1 MQINPFNDNYF
12 MKEALKQA
20 QKAYDK
26 QEVPVGAV
34 IVCENQIIA
43 RAHNFTEA
51 LNDVTAHA
59 EMQAF
64 TSAADYLGGKYLNK
78 CTLYVTL
85 EPCVMCAGASFWTQI
100 KKIVFGATDEKKGF
114 SKLTEQITH
123 PKTEIESGVLQEECA
138 KLLSDFFKS
147 KRQ

>member
-1 MQINPFNDNYF
+1 MNGADKKHMRAALELARKGYGRTSPNP
-12 MKEALKQA
+12 M
-20 QKAYDK
+20 
-26 QEVPVGAV
+26 VGALLVKGRAV
-34 IVCENQIIA
+34 IGTGWHRKA
-43 RAHNFTEA
+43 GSAHAEIEA
-51 LNDVTAHA
+51 LNDARRN
-59 EMQAF
+59 
-64 TSAADYLGGKYLNK
+64 DYNIKNA
-78 CTLYVTL
+78 TLYVTL

-147 KRQ
+147 KR